1 MSEGFLDDLLDDLK
15 EKIEDKE
22 CNLSVNFDNMEIK
35 FPFTDRTIIRL
46 DGKFGA
52 DGLKIS
58 WGKKKR
64 KRQR

>member
-1 MSEGFLDDLLDDLK
+1 MGEGFLDDLK

-22 CNLSVNFDNMEIK
+22 CNLSLNFDNTEIK

-52 DGLKIS
+52 DRLKIS